1 MSRGPG
7 KRAGSRDA
15 IWCFSWR
22 SWEEHLE
29 PLPHLNQVWYGGRHI
44 FCYGGRPVSNGK
56 GCFLFFDFVGK
67 DTKFQEML
75 YKSILFPSSNTSKE
89 LHVSALQRYAKAA
102 CADGLDLATLKDL
115 SSLATGGKHMGNVE
129 RDLHRM
135 IPYLYGSE
143 FPLHSLWLE
152 VYNPD
157 SAAIEE
163 REIPVLLASDVLSV
177 LWKKQSPKLWDLIIG
192 CDSSKATSFWSS
204 FRSDPAFANHPVI
217 QLSSSIETLW
227 I

>member
-1 MSRGPG
+1 MGVGLFQMG
-7 KRAGSRDA
+7 KD
-15 IWCFSWR
+15 
-22 SWEEHLE
+22 
-29 PLPHLNQVWYGGRHI
+29 V
-44 FCYGGRPVSNGK
+44 
-56 GCFLFFDFVGK
+56 FLFFDFVGK

-75 YKSILFPSSNTSKE
+75 YKSILFPSSNTGKE

-217 QLSSSIETLW
+217 QLSSSIETL
-227 I
+227 